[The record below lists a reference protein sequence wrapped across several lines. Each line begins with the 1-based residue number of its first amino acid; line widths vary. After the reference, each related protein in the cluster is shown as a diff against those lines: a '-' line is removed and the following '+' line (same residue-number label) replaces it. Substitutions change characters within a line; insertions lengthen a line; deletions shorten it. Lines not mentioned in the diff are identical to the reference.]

1 MSTITKLNR
10 IVSQQLPKAK
20 TSTTVTS
27 LLKPNNN
34 RLFVAR
40 YASSI
45 SPRQEEEVT
54 FTRKPLGPPAN
65 YKYDDEK
72 PKTATPATA
81 AVIKTPEIPANIQA
95 LIHQDYNVFDEDAQT
110 MISKIKS
117 IQAAMEFGHARD
129 TFYAHL
135 VGTFGLLGAW
145 GQPEVVRRAGLLHTA
160 YSGDL
165 FQFYIFKGEDEDDRN
180 KVRDIIGEK
189 SEALAWLFGTVNRGR
204 LCGFGDVVNRSMER
218 ALPLE
223 TPTVIEHRLKGTH
236 EMSVQDTANIL
247 MVTIAD
253 YLDQMV
259 DMNAWRDHHQIES
272 PDVLY
277 PGDGKPAVA
286 LYWITTVAQTI
297 APHLEVVPK
306 IFNNC
311 TEVITYEN
319 ELKARDLY
327 WKVIVH
333 EATLD
338 VKEQISLLEESIA
351 LNPFVGEPHIMLA
364 QLYHRQ
370 GDFELAAQE
379 AAQALEKM
387 YVLATAWDKRRS
399 FECWV
404 GFTRVVLMRS
414 QRAAQGLE
422 QFPMDKSIPPSAQGR
437 PLIHIND
444 MLNEMKP

>member
-1 MSTITKLNR
+1 MS
-10 IVSQQLPKAK
+10 SQ
-20 TSTTVTS
+20 S
-27 LLKPNNN
+27 
-34 RLFVAR
+34 RLFVQAR

-45 SPRQEEEVT
+45 PPLSQQQEELTVKSST
-54 FTRKPLGPPAN
+54 SLGPPVD
-65 YKYDDEK
+65 YKYDDST
-72 PKTATPATA
+72 TATTSTA
-81 AVIKTPEIPANIQA
+81 KSIQTPELPANIKA
-95 LIHQDYNVFDEDAQT
+95 LIHQDYHVFDKDAAS
-110 MISKIKS
+110 MIAKIKS
-117 IQAAMEFGHARD
+117 EPAAMEFGHARD

-145 GQPEVVRRAGLLHTA
+145 GQPEVVRRTGLLHTA

-165 FQFYIFKGEDEDDRN
+165 FQFYIFRGESEEDRE
-180 KVRDIIGEK
+180 KVRDIIGLESEK
-189 SEALAWLFGTVNRGR
+189 LTWLFGTVNRGR

-223 TPTVIEHRLKGTH
+223 GPTVIEHRLKGTH

-259 DMNAWRDHHQIES
+259 DMNAWRDHHQMES

-286 LYWITTVAQTI
+286 LYWMTTVAQTI
-297 APHLEVVPK
+297 ASNLEVIPP
-306 IFNNC
+306 IFDHC
-311 TEVITYEN
+311 TKLITFEN

-327 WKVIVH
+327 WKVVVH
-333 EATLD
+333 EATLSLE
-338 VKEQISLLEESIA
+338 EQKALLQESIA

-364 QLYHRQ
+364 QLHHRE
-370 GDFELAAQE
+370 GEFENGAAE
-379 AAQALEKM
+379 AAMALEKM
-387 YVLATAWDKRRS
+387 YVLASAWDKRRS

-404 GFTRVVLMRS
+404 GFTRVLLMRN

-437 PLIHIND
+437 PLIDIND
-444 MLNEMKP
+444 LLSEMKS